1 MRLINS
7 KVVSL
12 QVRNF
17 LWKHM
22 HRIYIYE
29 WEDKTNKGRCVM
41 LNGVG
46 QKLWNVLKVF
56 DPGIKAEEIFS
67 LNLRVGHLQADW
79 ILANSLF
86 FIANNRNRCS
96 AQSLTT
102 YLLSE
107 FEIFKRSKN
116 CNDDLKMSIQIAIE
130 LLEGS
135 EISE

>member
-1 MRLINS
+1 M
-7 KVVSL
+7 
-12 QVRNF
+12 
-17 LWKHM
+17 
-22 HRIYIYE
+22 
-29 WEDKTNKGRCVM
+29 
-41 LNGVG
+41 
-46 QKLWNVLKVF
+46 F

-67 LNLRVGHLQADW
+67 LNLSVGHLQADW

-116 CNDDLKMSIQIAIE
+116 CNEDLKMSIQIAIE

-135 EISE
+135 EISEN

>member
-1 MRLINS
+1 
-7 KVVSL
+7 
-12 QVRNF
+12 
-17 LWKHM
+17 M
-22 HRIYIYE
+22 HLFQC
-29 WEDKTNKGRCVM
+29 TG

-67 LNLRVGHLQADW
+67 LNLSVGHLQADW

-96 AQSLTT
+96 VQSLTT

-116 CNDDLKMSIQIAIE
+116 CSDDLRMSIQITIE

-135 EISE
+135 EIPEN